1 MAPNTRHGS
10 SRRAPGNTRS
20 SRHAQ
25 SANPKPRDKALP
37 APYIR
42 SSSPTESQTRPQG
55 PSADIQDVLNFYDRT
70 LIPKE
75 KVCPFSNPSRSNPC
89 TRHAVPK
96 KRKDII
102 QNHLLL
108 IKHQGYDDQ
117 HPANDPLWDS
127 WEVSKYWLVSR
138 PPPLANDEEK
148 KAARS
153 KAAKKSYRSRLER
166 EEREAAD
173 RKRQYEEGKITF
185 AEYKRVLVGDKRRK
199 AEHEYRLTQR
209 LEEEHKLRVSLEKRI
224 EELEAKQASTGV
236 VEL

>member
-1 MAPNTRHGS
+1 MAPNTRS
-10 SRRAPGNTRS
+10 NRRAPGNTRS

-75 KVCPFSNPSRSNPC
+75 KVCPCSNPSRSNPC
-89 TRHAVPK
+89 TRHAVPR

-102 QNHLLL
+102 QNHLLH
-108 IKHQGYDDQ
+108 IKQQGYDDQ
-117 HPANDPLWDS
+117 HPANDPLWNS

-138 PPPLANDEEK
+138 PPPLASDKDK

-153 KAAKKSYRSRLER
+153 KAAKKSYQMRLER
-166 EEREAAD
+166 EEKEAD
-173 RKRQYEEGKITF
+173 LRKRQYEEGKISF
-185 AEYKRVLVGDKRRK
+185 SEYKSVLVGDTTESR
-199 AEHEYRLTQR
+199 
-209 LEEEHKLRVSLEKRI
+209 
-224 EELEAKQASTGV
+224 TGV
-236 VEL
+236 STEATSGRRA